1 MDLDRYLREM
11 VTRNASDLFLSAG
24 AAPALKVE
32 GETHLLEAPALAAAE
47 IEAVADMLLDEAQ
60 KRVFA
65 QAHEMNIGITRV
77 PGGRFRANL

>member
-24 AAPALKVE
+24 AAPAMKVE

-47 IEAVADMLLDEAQ
+47 TDAVADLLLDVELKFGVQSLVWFSHGFDVAPS
-60 KRVFA
+60 FSLPA
-65 QAHEMNIGITRV
+65 
-77 PGGRFRANL
+77 